1 MKKSFAGRLWLLE
14 GGLFAFSLAGFVV
27 QSEATIYTVNSTANG
42 TNYSAGYD
50 TSLNGFTSWA
60 ANGANQLALQSLYYS
75 ENGGA
80 ISLLTSPSSVTT
92 NSFLNQGKLTVT
104 YSISGGS
111 VVDTMTVN
119 GSSLLESIVF
129 NNTSGTPL
137 NMKIFQYSD
146 FVLGGP
152 AAAGSQ
158 TVGMTP
164 SVDGGYAIANQS
176 GGGLTLSWKGDA
188 PGYTTLV
195 QANSS
200 GFPFGAFIGYGT
212 DLDNSTLTAN
222 NTYAVFGYEFSG
234 SVGAGNKLSI
244 SETSA
249 FPVPEPSSVVLIASG
264 MFALGLL
271 RRRHGKV

>member
-1 MKKSFAGRLWLLE
+1 MKILKKSFAGRLWLLE

-119 GSSLLESIVF
+119 GSSLL
-129 NNTSGTPL
+129 
-137 NMKIFQYSD
+137 
-146 FVLGGP
+146 
-152 AAAGSQ
+152 
-158 TVGMTP
+158 
-164 SVDGGYAIANQS
+164 
-176 GGGLTLSWKGDA
+176 
-188 PGYTTLV
+188 
-195 QANSS
+195 
-200 GFPFGAFIGYGT
+200 
-212 DLDNSTLTAN
+212 
-222 NTYAVFGYEFSG
+222 
-234 SVGAGNKLSI
+234 
-244 SETSA
+244 
-249 FPVPEPSSVVLIASG
+249 
-264 MFALGLL
+264 
-271 RRRHGKV
+271 